1 MKIVVIGGTG
11 LIGSKTVAIL
21 REGGHEVLAAS
32 PNTGVNSITGE
43 GLKEAMAGTQVVID
57 LANSPSFEDKA
68 VLEFFETSGRNLH
81 AAEAAAGVRHHIAL
95 SIVGTDRTPDNGYF
109 RAKVAQEKLIETS
122 GIPYTIIR
130 STQFLEFLGAIAA
143 SSADGNMVRLSPG
156 LFQPIAADDVAAI
169 VADVALA
176 APRNGIVEIAG
187 PERAPFNEIVA
198 RYLKAVGDPREVVSD
213 PEARYWG
220 GRVEE
225 RSLVPLGEARLGRI
239 GFDEWLPH
247 RDVHCMVRQREFIFY
262 DSGYHRASPDAGAKA
277 ISHRAGL
284 QDVGQLLALALR
296 DSGRTAGA
304 VSFQNSLHPINL
316 PALQPQANIR
326 AMNFKDISNFGSG
339 SALHIESHGVKPV
352 SHPIRTIAQ
361 GLLAEL
367 NQLLNFLGSSTDLYR
382 SHATS
387 CLSVT
392 CYMMS
397 CYLCNPI
404 YQAFV
409 A

>member
-11 LIGSKTVAIL
+11 LIGSKTVPIL
-21 REGGHEVLAAS
+21 RQRDHEVVAAS

-68 VLEFFETSGRNLH
+68 VLEFFATSGHNLL
-81 AAEAAAGVRHHIAL
+81 AAEAAAGGVRHHVTL
-95 SIVGTDRTPDNGYF
+95 SIVGTDRTPENGYF

-176 APRNGIVEIAG
+176 PPRSGIVEIAG

-213 PEARYWG
+213 PEARYFG

-239 GFDEWLPH
+239 GFDEWL
-247 RDVHCMVRQREFIFY
+247 RRSQA
-262 DSGYHRASPDAGAKA
+262 RA
-277 ISHRAGL
+277 
-284 QDVGQLLALALR
+284 
-296 DSGRTAGA
+296 
-304 VSFQNSLHPINL
+304 
-316 PALQPQANIR
+316 
-326 AMNFKDISNFGSG
+326 
-339 SALHIESHGVKPV
+339 
-352 SHPIRTIAQ
+352 
-361 GLLAEL
+361 
-367 NQLLNFLGSSTDLYR
+367 
-382 SHATS
+382 
-387 CLSVT
+387 
-392 CYMMS
+392 
-397 CYLCNPI
+397 
-404 YQAFV
+404 
-409 A
+409 